1 MTFVETWYSGHM
13 SDPYDFQN
21 VVAIKLLIK
30 NGDKILLVREPEF
43 NEWMPNRL
51 GLPGGKP
58 LLNETLEEA
67 VARKIQAEVGLEVK
81 INGIVKIID
90 IIMPQK
96 TVYHLLLAAE
106 YISGEIGA
114 TKTESDDVQ
123 WYSYEQVASMS
134 KDDFTEYYNDKFIK
148 LFLTDS
154 LAILPLDFIHY
165 QDNRT
170 DAISNWMSKG
180 Q

>member
-1 MTFVETWYSGHM
+1 M
-13 SDPYDFQN
+13 SDPYNFQN

-30 NGDKILLVREPEF
+30 NGDKVLLVREPEF

-58 LLNETLEEA
+58 LLNETLEETL
-67 VARKIQAEVGLEVK
+67 ARKIQTEVGLE
-81 INGIVKIID
+81 IQISGIVKIID

-114 TKTESDDVQ
+114 TKTESDDIQ
-123 WYSYEQVASMS
+123 WYSHEQILHMS
-134 KDDFTEYYNDKFIK
+134 KDDFTEYYNDEFIK

-154 LAILPLDFIHY
+154 LNILPLDLIHY
-165 QDNRT
+165 QDNRSNV
-170 DAISNWMSKG
+170 ISDWMAKG
-180 Q
+180 